1 MAAACSSSQPQLHAI
16 TGSSPTGAT
25 DVSAK
30 HECMQVSLVTQSM
43 QWKSIF
49 ICERRTRF
57 WVGNNHSLTTCVRTY
72 SIVNI
77 IYTLCTSGKN
87 CVSFLCS
94 EYQINKRCMVLLPE
108 MGGQTSTITTANAYT
123 KTTCSWD
130 SGLRTEQWSSSVRT
144 FYVHDN
150 YATSVWIFS
159 ISLPMQLP
167 STKIN
172 LPVAVSTVYSL
183 QLSILQRLYYWRLIT
198 MIIASTG
205 TRIYKY
211 VSIYLIARMR
221 VRRN

>member
-1 MAAACSSSQPQLHAI
+1 MHSSVVFAARTNQLQTPLCHFAKQRMASTATFILLFCGSCLLVLSTAAPRNYWQQSNGGYRRKCKAWMHAGTTCHPVHAVEI
-16 TGSSPTGAT
+16 NIHLWA
-25 DVSAK
+25 
-30 HECMQVSLVTQSM
+30 HNE
-43 QWKSIF
+43 I
-49 ICERRTRF
+49 
-57 WVGNNHSLTTCVRTY
+57 WVVNNHSLTTCVRTY
-72 SIVNI
+72 SNVNI
-77 IYTLCTSGKN
+77 IYTLCTSDKN
-87 CVSFLCS
+87 CVSCLCS

-172 LPVAVSTVYSL
+172 LPVAVSTV
-183 QLSILQRLYYWRLIT
+183 
-198 MIIASTG
+198 
-205 TRIYKY
+205 
-211 VSIYLIARMR
+211 
-221 VRRN
+221 

>member
-1 MAAACSSSQPQLHAI
+1 MSSLHVPISCRPHFVTSQSREWRPLLPSFCCSVAAACSSSQPQLRAI

-72 SIVNI
+72 SVVNI
-77 IYTLCTSGKN
+77 IYTLCTSDKN

-150 YATSVWIFS
+150 YATSV
-159 ISLPMQLP
+159 
-167 STKIN
+167 
-172 LPVAVSTVYSL
+172 
-183 QLSILQRLYYWRLIT
+183 
-198 MIIASTG
+198 
-205 TRIYKY
+205 
-211 VSIYLIARMR
+211 
-221 VRRN
+221 